1 MAKSARAS
9 VTKKNHRN
17 LRKKIFGP
25 AHDARTARLSAKLQE
40 LAAKPRVNE
49 DKTMDVDSTAQEDG
63 GEQSTNGVL
72 EGEYSS
78 QMAATCTHSITEME
92 LDGEGVSM
100 KPSKS
105 RSDKDKAR
113 SSRKAHKVSKRKPR
127 NSMVFASER
136 ARKAKMTSKKSK
148 R

>member
-9 VTKKNHRN
+9 DTKKNHRN
-17 LRKKIFGP
+17 LRKKVFGP

-49 DKTMDVDSTAQEDG
+49 DKIMEVDSTPQEEG
-63 GEQSTNGVL
+63 GEQITNGGS
-72 EGEYSS
+72 E
-78 QMAATCTHSITEME
+78 EME

-100 KPSKS
+100 KSSKS
-105 RSDKDKAR
+105 RSDKAR
-113 SSRKAHKVSKRKPR
+113 ASRKAHKVSKRKPR

-136 ARKAKMTSKKSK
+136 ARKAKMVSKKSK

>member
-9 VTKKNHRN
+9 DTKKNHRI

-40 LAAKPRVNE
+40 LAAKPRVTE
-49 DKTMDVDSTAQEDG
+49 DKTMEVDSTPREEG
-63 GEQSTNGVL
+63 GEQSTNGGS
-72 EGEYSS
+72 E
-78 QMAATCTHSITEME
+78 EME

-105 RSDKDKAR
+105 RSDKAR
-113 SSRKAHKVSKRKPR
+113 SISRKAHKVSKRKPR

-136 ARKAKMTSKKSK
+136 ARKAKMATKKSK
-148 R
+148 Q